1 MSNIIKSF
9 RVIEGVS
16 SETKPNLENENEED
30 RIRDVLLYEA
40 RKEAG
45 VIIQIAKKQ
54 AKLLA
59 EEKSRNII
67 NEGESIKEGILISA
81 HENAK
86 QILEESREL
95 GYEEGHKKGYE
106 EGYKKGYEE
115 GKYVS
120 DNLINE
126 SLEIKNGYIYKRDSL
141 LKDLEEDI
149 VGLVIQIYEKILGE
163 KTDGDNKMITSL
175 VLNGIQ
181 NLDPTDK
188 LTIISSK
195 EDFETLENSKDE
207 ILSKAS
213 LIKELEIKYDINLQK
228 GDCILET
235 AKGNIDISIK
245 DQLNEVRDLLTTILN
260 NE

>member
-1 MSNIIKSF
+1 MSNVIKSF
-9 RVIEGVS
+9 RVIEGIS
-16 SETKPNLENENEED
+16 MEKKPNLESENEED
-30 RIRDVLLYEA
+30 KIRDVLLYEA
-40 RKEAG
+40 RKEADT
-45 VIIQIAKKQ
+45 IIRIAEEQ

-59 EEKSRNII
+59 EEKSRTII
-67 NEGESIKEGILISA
+67 NEAESIKEGILTLA

-86 QILEESREL
+86 EILEESRVL
-95 GYEEGHKKGYE
+95 GYNEGHKKGYD
-106 EGYKKGYEE
+106 EGYKKGYDE
-115 GKYVS
+115 GKHVS
-120 DNLINE
+120 DSLINE
-126 SLEIKNGYIYKRDSL
+126 SLEIKNGYIYKRDNM

-149 VGLVIQIYEKILGE
+149 IRLVIQIYEKILGE
-163 KTDGDNKMITSL
+163 KTDEDERMITSL
-175 VLNGIQ
+175 VLNGMQ

-195 EDFETLENSKDE
+195 EDFETLEKSKNE

-213 LIKELEIKYDINLQK
+213 LIKELEIKYDINLEK

>member
-9 RVIEGVS
+9 RVIENVS
-16 SETKPNLENENEED
+16 SERTLELESEED
-30 RIRDVLLYEA
+30 KIKDLLLYDA
-40 RKEAG
+40 RKEAE
-45 VIIQIAKKQ
+45 VIVQIAKEQ

-59 EEKSRNII
+59 EEKSRIII
-67 NEGESIKEGILISA
+67 NEAESIKEGILTSA
-81 HENAK
+81 HDRAK
-86 QILEESREL
+86 EILEESRET
-95 GYEEGHKKGYE
+95 GYGEGQSRGYE
-106 EGYKKGYEE
+106 EGYRKGYEE

-126 SLEIKNGYIYKRDSL
+126 SLEIKAGYIDKRDSL
-141 LKDLEEDI
+141 LKELEEDI
-149 VGLVIQIYEKILGE
+149 IGLVTKVYEKILGQ
-163 KTDGDNKMITSL
+163 KTEEDDRMIISL

-188 LTIISSK
+188 LTIICSK
-195 EDFETLENSKDE
+195 EDFDTLENSKEE

-213 LIKELEIKYDINLQK
+213 LIRELEIKYDINLEK

-235 AKGNIDISIK
+235 AKGNIDISLK
-245 DQLNEVRDLLTTILN
+245 DQLSEVKDLLTTILN